1 MKHPD
6 PVIDL
11 LRTVPGLANL
21 PDRALADL
29 AQLVDQAVVPPGEV
43 LAREGTSGR
52 QAFVVVDGQG
62 QVFIDG
68 ELLATVGP
76 GEFIGE
82 MAMLDN
88 NPRCATVRAGTE
100 MRVLVIGP
108 AAFASFVEHPGVLKS
123 MALQLNERLRRA
135 EADGSVA
142 SSPKPI
148 RKP

>member
-1 MKHPD
+1 MKKPD
-6 PVIDL
+6 PVLDL

-29 AQLVDQAVVPPGEV
+29 VPLVDEVTVQPGEV

-52 QAFVVVDGQG
+52 QAFVVVDGTG
-62 QVFIDG
+62 QVFVDG
-68 ELLATVGP
+68 EVIATVGP

-88 NPRCATVRAGTE
+88 HPRCATVRADSL
-100 MRVLVIGP
+100 MRLLIIGP
-108 AAFASFVEHPGVLKS
+108 SAFASFVEHPGVLKA

-135 EADGSVA
+135 EAT
-142 SSPKPI
+142 SSH
-148 RKP
+148 